1 MNYGTV
7 KMYVELEYLKFKN
20 VLSYGAKEITNTF
33 EPGLT
38 AISGRNGAGKSTFLE
53 VISYNWYG
61 KPYRKIK
68 LDALINRE
76 NKKGL
81 ETETC
86 VCIDHKDRY
95 RIIRNMKPN
104 RLQILKNDVPFEMLS
119 SKTLDQED
127 ITKILGIDYKMFKQI
142 VSLAVTYNKPFL
154 TQEAAD
160 KREIVESIFNIKIIG
175 EMLDVLKKKVST
187 EKVKYTVNKKTV
199 EMLEENINIM
209 RKNIIDV
216 KKSVTEF
223 EAAKASDLEKVD
235 SDIKESAGEIAQ
247 IKEEIQKIADSI
259 SRLETKKTTLTAE
272 IVERELAM
280 PALTTADDTT
290 SPEAIQLTAEVK
302 VLADEIADVSARLA
316 AIEGTEAAWPDDE
329 TYKNLLAER
338 EADIEKGIKLK
349 EQLGIQEKYSL
360 IDYNADPEYRTL
372 SEQLTPLCAGG
383 LSAQESELNALL
395 AGMPMADRMKVLNAT
410 RDKLLREKNDCDR
423 TTRNELEYIE
433 YLKTNDVC
441 KKCKTKITEE
451 FKAQELK
458 NSYASLDADA
468 LEVARLNVQIKET
481 DDIIS
486 GINKLAADIAETK
499 RKVSETQSAMS
510 ARQTFLDNEH
520 QKKITDIKNEMLLL
534 KTKIQAAAAAID
546 TRIKDIQNEHQKK
559 ISDLKTKQTNIE
571 LSKNKKQTALDNIKK
586 ERIRKAEAE
595 ISAIKSELDKIK
607 INIEN
612 ETNNNTRHKKTTET
626 STEQLK
632 KLEARKI
639 EIQERKSTFDLPALE
654 KEFAVK
660 ITDFKTAYAEN
671 GAMAERLKVYDITAN
686 MLSEEGIKS
695 FFFRRLTPILNAKIN
710 EYLDKF
716 DIPVRC
722 QFNEQMEEKIYNIGN
737 ENELVSYYSYSEGEK
752 KSIDTA
758 ILMSFIDITKVICN
772 WNCNILLIDEL
783 IDGQVDFARL
793 EKMFE
798 CLREFSGSGMI
809 PSIYII
815 SHRALDDIQ
824 AFFKRIITINKV
836 DGFSELTLK
845 KL

>member
-1 MNYGTV
+1 MVNYGTV

-20 VLSYGAKEITNTF
+20 VLSYGAKEITHTF

-38 AISGRNGAGKSTFLE
+38 AISGRNGTGKSTFLE
-53 VISYNWYG
+53 VISYNWFG

-104 RLQILKNDVPFEMLS
+104 RLQILKNDHPYEMLS
-119 SKTLDQED
+119 SKILDQED

-154 TQEAAD
+154 TQEAAE

-175 EMLDVLKKKVST
+175 EMLDVLKKKIST

-209 RKNIIDV
+209 RKNIIEV

-223 EAAKASDLEKVD
+223 EAAKASDLIKTD
-235 SDIKESAGEIAQ
+235 SDIKEIAGEITRLNN
-247 IKEEIQKIADSI
+247 EITKIADFI
-259 SRLETKKTTLTAE
+259 SSLETRKDTLTAE
-272 IVERELAM
+272 IVERELSLS
-280 PALTTADDTT
+280 ALTTADDTT

-302 VLADEIADVSARLA
+302 VLADELADVSARLT
-316 AIEGTEAAWPDDE
+316 AIEGTEAALPDDQP
-329 TYKNLLAER
+329 YKNLLAER
-338 EADIEKGIKLK
+338 DADIEKGIKLK
-349 EQLGIQEKYSL
+349 DQLGIQEKYSL

-372 SEQLTPLCAGG
+372 SESLIPLTSTQETQEVTLNTM
-383 LSAQESELNALL
+383 LS
-395 AGMPMADRMKVLNAT
+395 GMPVADRMKAMNVT

-468 LEVARLNVQIKET
+468 LEIARLNVQIKET

-486 GINKLAADIAETK
+486 GINNLAAAIAETK
-499 RKVSETQSAMS
+499 RKVADAQVALTT
-510 ARQTFLDNEH
+510 RQIFLDNEH
-520 QKKITDIKNEMLLL
+520 QKKISDIKNEMLLL
-534 KTKIQAAAAAID
+534 KSKIQAATAAID

-559 ISDLKTKQTNIE
+559 ISGLKTKQTNIE
-571 LSKNKKQTALDNIKK
+571 LSKNIKQTTLDNIKK

-595 ISAIKSELDKIK
+595 IFAVKSEIDKIK

-612 ETNNNTRHKKTTET
+612 ETNNTARCKKTIET

-660 ITDFKTAYAEN
+660 ISDFKTAYAEN
-671 GAMAERLKVYDITAN
+671 GAMAEKLKVYDITAN

-752 KSIDTA
+752 KSIDIA
-758 ILMSFIDITKVICN
+758 ILMSFIDITKTICN
-772 WNCNILLIDEL
+772 WFCNILLIDEL

-798 CLREFSGSGMI
+798 CLREFSGSGRI
-809 PSIYII
+809 SSIYIV
-815 SHRALDDIQ
+815 SHRQLDDIQ
-824 AFFKRIITINKV
+824 SFFKRIITVNKV
-836 DGFSELTLK
+836 DGFSEITSRK
-845 KL
+845 M